1 MGSVRRDAVSPDVLA
16 GSVWQCLSLSP
27 GLAASPA
34 ELSGDDATWLPA
46 SVPGTAAGALRG
58 LGEWAWGDDDQKRLD
73 GSDWWFRC
81 RFGAPDG
88 SAEGPWRLELDGLA
102 TVADVWLNDEHLLH
116 SENMWERHRI
126 EVEQLST
133 HNVLLLRLGRARATP
148 RPAQAAPTLAQP
160 AAAVPESAL
169 VPDNAPWPRPGM
181 GSERGAGGAVA
192 TNSPAADR
200 RPSGRR
206 GTHRGGEL

>member
-1 MGSVRRDAVSPDVLA
+1 MGSVRRDEVSPDVLA

-133 HNVLLLRLGRARATP
+133 HNVLLLRLGALEPLLALRRP
-148 RPAQAAPTLAQP
+148 RPRWRSLLLRSQNQRWYRTTLLGRVQGWAP
-160 AAAVPESAL
+160 SG
-169 VPDNAPWPRPGM
+169 APVGPWRP
-181 GSERGAGGAVA
+181 
-192 TNSPAADR
+192 NSPAADR

-206 GTHRGGEL
+206 GTHRGREL